1 MGWGPH
7 GEISTLMRPA
17 ARAAHTP
24 PEDLARRQL
33 PRAGKESLQNPT
45 PAGTLT
51 AYSQAPD
58 L

>member
-1 MGWGPH
+1 MGWGLH

-24 PEDLARRQL
+24 PEDLAKMAASESREGV
-33 PRAGKESLQNPT
+33 PPEPHSAGP
-45 PAGTLT
+45 LT